1 MARRLH
7 FFGVFFFSWNGIAIS
22 INHHNESIWKS
33 KQSDRQMAK
42 QNVVHTHKGIF
53 SVLERK
59 EIMTGTTAW
68 INLEDFMLS
77 ETHQSQKD
85 K

>member
-1 MARRLH
+1 
-7 FFGVFFFSWNGIAIS
+7 
-22 INHHNESIWKS
+22 
-33 KQSDRQMAK
+33 MAK